1 MSQTK
6 PYPLPIAGVDTL
18 SSETALM
25 KGGVRSAV
33 NVDIGRAGRFKRR
46 AGYTRRVAHPGMHS
60 LFYAAQRGWTLV
72 ARDSALYQLDINT
85 YSLTSLAT
93 LGSPDKLEYTE
104 YNGNLYF
111 ANKTT
116 IGWVPSNSATARPA
130 GVPVPTTPTL
140 SAAPGGLT
148 PGKYGVVITFVDDR
162 REEGGA
168 TELQVIDLPD
178 GGGIRLANL
187 PQRMGWMIS
196 VYVTSPDGD
205 VLRWATE
212 FPAVFPTYVVAET
225 AQGGE
230 LATQFLIPLPPG
242 DIVRWHNGR
251 LFTAKN
257 GALRFSEAMRP
268 HLHNP
273 AHGVIPF
280 SGHIAFV
287 ESVSDGLYVGD
298 SRGVWFLS
306 GTDPTKFEQRR
317 VSTCRAVAR
326 SSIMVPPEHFPP
338 KQVPAEAP
346 VAVWLSTSGYV
357 VGMSGGTT
365 VELQPDRLKV
375 PSGLTGR
382 SAFLLREGRKQVV
395 TPVNSTSTATFG
407 TAVDSVIP

>member
-1 MSQTK
+1 MVDVNHRSDHF
-6 PYPLPIAGVDTL
+6 IDAGFEVEQ
-18 SSETALM
+18 SE
-25 KGGVRSAV
+25 
-33 NVDIGRAGRFKRR
+33 D
-46 AGYTRRVAHPGMHS
+46 
-60 LFYAAQRGWTLV
+60 
-72 ARDSALYQLDINT
+72 D
-85 YSLTSLAT
+85 
-93 LGSPDKLEYTE
+93 GS
-104 YNGNLYF
+104 
-111 ANKTT
+111 
-116 IGWVPSNSATARPA
+116 
-130 GVPVPTTPTL
+130 
-140 SAAPGGLT
+140 
-148 PGKYGVVITFVDDR
+148 
-162 REEGGA
+162 
-168 TELQVIDLPD
+168 
-178 GGGIRLANL
+178 IRLANL
-187 PQRMGWMIS
+187 PQQLGWTIF
-196 VYVTSPDGD
+196 VYITSADGD
-205 VLRWATE
+205 VLRWAAE
-212 FPAVFPTYVVAET
+212 LPAVFPSYVVAEI

-230 LATQFLIPLPPG
+230 LDTQFLVPLPPG

-257 GALRFSEAMRP
+257 GALRFSEALRP
-268 HLHNP
+268 HLHDP

-287 ESVSDGLYVGD
+287 ESVGDGLYVGD

-375 PSGLTGR
+375 SSGLTGR

-407 TAVDSVIP
+407 TAVDSVIA

>member
-18 SSETALM
+18 SSETAL
-25 KGGVRSAV
+25 GNGTVRSAV

-46 AGYTRRVAHPGMHS
+46 AGYTRRVARTGMHS
-60 LFYAAQRGWTLV
+60 LFYAVQKGWTLV
-72 ARDSALYQLDINT
+72 AQDAGLFRLDIDT
-85 YSLTSLAT
+85 YAMTPLAT
-93 LGSPDKLEYTE
+93 LNSPDKLEYTE

-116 IGWVPSNSATARPA
+116 LGWVPSDSTVARPV

-140 SAAPGGLT
+140 SVAAGGLT
-148 PGKYGVVITFVDDR
+148 PGKYGVAITFVDDR
-162 REEGGA
+162 GEESGA
-168 TELQVIDLPD
+168 TELQVINLPD

-187 PQRMGWMIS
+187 PQKLGWRIF
-196 VYVTSPDGD
+196 VYITSADGD
-205 VLRWATE
+205 VLRWAAE
-212 FPAVFPTYVVAET
+212 FPAVFPSYVVAEI
-225 AQGGE
+225 AQGGV
-230 LATQFLIPLPPG
+230 LDTRFLVPLPPG
-242 DIVRWHNGR
+242 DFVRWHNGR

-257 GALRFSEAMRP
+257 GALRFSEALRP

-287 ESVSDGLYVGD
+287 ESVGDGLYVGD

-306 GTDPTKFEQRR
+306 GTDPTKFELRR
-317 VSTCRAVAR
+317 VSTCRAVAY
-326 SSIMVPPEHFPP
+326 SSIIVPPEHFPP

-357 VGMSGGTT
+357 VGMPGGTT

-382 SAFLLREGRKQVV
+382 SAFLLREGRKQVI

-407 TAVDSVIP
+407 TAVDSVIS

>member
-18 SSETALM
+18 SNETALV
-25 KGGVRSAV
+25 KGAVRSAV

-85 YSLTSLAT
+85 YSLTSLAA
-93 LGSPDKLEYTE
+93 LSSPDKLEYTE

-111 ANKTT
+111 TNKTT
-116 IGWVPSNSATARPA
+116 IGWVPSNSATARPV

-148 PGKYGVVITFVDDR
+148 PGKYGVAITFVDDR
-162 REEGGA
+162 GEEGGA

-196 VYVTSPDGD
+196 VYVTSTDGD
-205 VLRWATE
+205 VLRWAAE
-212 FPAVFPTYVVAET
+212 LPAVFPTYVVAEI

-230 LATQFLIPLPPG
+230 LDTQFLIPLPPG
-242 DIVRWHNGR
+242 DTVRWHNGR

-257 GALRFSEAMRP
+257 GALRFSEALRP

-273 AHGVIPF
+273 AYGVIPF

-287 ESVSDGLYVGD
+287 ESVGDGLYVGD

-326 SSIMVPPEHFPP
+326 SSIMVPPEHFPQ
-338 KQVPAEAP
+338 KMVPAEAP

-357 VGMSGGTT
+357 VGMPGGTT

-407 TAVDSVIP
+407 TAVDSVIT